1 MNKEAT
7 YGKVRRIT
15 VKNIVNKKMDIPEKK
30 YPVHKEK
37 GGSTKI
43 LFQYGKVGHEP

>member
-1 MNKEAT
+1 MIKGAT

-30 YPVHKEK
+30 YPEDKVK
-37 GGSTKI
+37 GVSTKI